1 MCLGVPAKILEIK
14 EHDVAQVD
22 VDGNQLDISI
32 RLTPEVQKGQF
43 VLVHAGFAMEII
55 DESLAV
61 KPWISK
67 TAKIQGVGYMNDKTY
82 MKEITPGDT
91 KL

>member
-1 MCLGVPAKILEIK
+1 MCLGVPGKILEVK
-14 EHDVAQVD
+14 ENDVAQVD

-61 KPWISK
+61 E
-67 TAKIQGVGYMNDKTY
+67 TMDLL
-82 MKEITPGDT
+82 KELQKYRELGI
-91 KL
+91 

>member
-1 MCLGVPAKILEIK
+1 MCLGVPGKILEIK

-55 DESLAV
+55 DESRAV
-61 KPWISK
+61 E
-67 TAKIQGVGYMNDKTY
+67 TMDLL
-82 MKEITPGDT
+82 KELQKYRELGI
-91 KL
+91 

>member
-1 MCLGVPAKILEIK
+1 MCLGVPGKILEIK

-61 KPWISK
+61 E
-67 TAKIQGVGYMNDKTY
+67 TMDLL
-82 MKEITPGDT
+82 KELQKYRELGI
-91 KL
+91 

>member
-1 MCLGVPAKILEIK
+1 
-14 EHDVAQVD
+14 VD

-61 KPWISK
+61 E
-67 TAKIQGVGYMNDKTY
+67 TMDLL
-82 MKEITPGDT
+82 KELQKYRELGI
-91 KL
+91 

>member
-61 KPWISK
+61 E
-67 TAKIQGVGYMNDKTY
+67 TMDLL
-82 MKEITPGDT
+82 KELQKYRELGI
-91 KL
+91 